1 MWTSY
6 LYSLIVADVTDGCYR
21 TVFDYVRPGSRVLDV
36 GIGNGAMIR
45 RYHWAIVDRRLRIV
59 GLDINPRYL
68 AHCDQ
73 LVGAYGLRDR
83 IQLHELRVEDY
94 TPPAAPH
101 FDYILFSM
109 SFMLMDDQRSVLA
122 RVLPWLNPRGE
133 ILFVQTMFRER
144 SRWLEF
150 VKPRLKYFTTI
161 DFGQVT
167 YEAHFF
173 SLLDSMGLV
182 VTEDRVIKKE
192 CFRGEYRM
200 VAARADRGAGRRERQ
215 HQGAARLD
223 PSS

>member
-21 TVFDYVRPGSRVLDV
+21 TVFDYIRPGSRVLDV

-45 RYHWAIVDRRLRIV
+45 RYHRAIVDRRLRIV

-73 LVGAYGLRDR
+73 LVGAYELRDR
-83 IQLHELRVEDY
+83 IELHELSVEDY
-94 TPPAAPH
+94 RPPAAAH

-109 SFMLMDDQRSVLA
+109 SFMLMADQRSVLA
-122 RVLPWLNPRGE
+122 RVLPWVNPGGE
-133 ILFVQTMFRER
+133 VLFVQTMFRER

-173 SLLDSMGLV
+173 SLLADMGLA

-200 VAARADRGAGRRERQ
+200 VAARADHQAGRRERQ
-215 HQGAARLD
+215 R
-223 PSS
+223 

>member
-45 RYHWAIVDRRLRIV
+45 RHHRAIVDRGLRIV

-68 AHCDQ
+68 AHCNQ
-73 LVGAYGLRDR
+73 LVGVYGLRDR
-83 IQLHELRVEDY
+83 IQVYELAVEDY
-94 TPPAAPH
+94 APPTPPH

-161 DFGQVT
+161 DFGRVT
-167 YEAHFF
+167 YEEHFF
-173 SLLDSMGLV
+173 SLLDSMGLF

-200 VAARADRGAGRRERQ
+200 VAARTDNTVRRRERQ
-215 HQGAARLD
+215 FQGAARLD
-223 PSS
+223 PSP

>member
-21 TVFDYVRPGSRVLDV
+21 NVLDYVRPGSRVLDV
-36 GIGNGAMIR
+36 GIGNGAMIK
-45 RYHWAIVDRRLRIV
+45 RYHQAIVDHQLRIV
-59 GLDINPRYL
+59 GLDINARYL

-83 IQLHELRVEDY
+83 IQLHELPVEGY
-94 TPPAAPH
+94 APPTPPH

-167 YEAHFF
+167 YEEHFF
-173 SLLDSMGLV
+173 SLLDRMGLV

-200 VAARADRGAGRRERQ
+200 VAARADNAAGGCERQ
-215 HQGAARLD
+215 CQGAARLD

>member
-1 MWTSY
+1 
-6 LYSLIVADVTDGCYR
+6 
-21 TVFDYVRPGSRVLDV
+21 
-36 GIGNGAMIR
+36 MIK
-45 RYHWAIVDRRLRIV
+45 RYHQAIVDHQLRIV

-83 IQLHELRVEDY
+83 IQLHELPVEDY
-94 TPPAAPH
+94 APPTPPH

-173 SLLDSMGLV
+173 SLLDRMGLV

-200 VAARADRGAGRRERQ
+200 VAARADNAAGSCERQ
-215 HQGAARLD
+215 CQGAARLD

>member
-45 RYHWAIVDRRLRIV
+45 RYHQAIVDRRLRIV

-83 IQLHELRVEDY
+83 IQLHELPVEDY
-94 TPPAAPH
+94 APPAAPH

-122 RVLPWLNPRGE
+122 QVLPWLNPRGE

-173 SLLDSMGLV
+173 ALLDRMGLV
-182 VTEDRVIKKE
+182 VTEDRVIRKE

-200 VAARADRGAGRRERQ
+200 VAARADNGAGRRERQ
-215 HQGAARLD
+215 RQGAARLD

>member
-21 TVFDYVRPGSRVLDV
+21 TVLDYVRPGSRVLDV

-45 RYHWAIVDRRLRIV
+45 RYHQVIVDHQLRIV

-83 IQLHELRVEDY
+83 IQLHELPVEDY
-94 TPPAAPH
+94 APPTPPH

-167 YEAHFF
+167 YEERFF
-173 SLLDSMGLV
+173 SLLDKMGLV

-200 VAARADRGAGRRERQ
+200 VAARADNGTGHRELRCA
-215 HQGAARLD
+215 GAARLD

>member
-45 RYHWAIVDRRLRIV
+45 RYHQAIVDRRLRIV

-83 IQLHELRVEDY
+83 IQLHELPVEDY
-94 TPPAAPH
+94 APPAAPH

-109 SFMLMDDQRSVLA
+109 SFMLMDDQPSVLA
-122 RVLPWLNPRGE
+122 QVLPWLNPRGE

-167 YEAHFF
+167 YEARFF
-173 SLLDSMGLV
+173 ALLDSMGLV

-200 VAARADRGAGRRERQ
+200 VAARTDHGAGRRERQ
-215 HQGAARLD
+215 RQGAARLD
-223 PSS
+223 PAS

>member
-6 LYSLIVADVTDGCYR
+6 VYSLIVADVTDGCYR
-21 TVFDYVRPGSRVLDV
+21 TVLDYVQPGSRVLDV

-45 RYHWAIVDRRLRIV
+45 RYHRAIVDRGLHIV

-83 IQLHELRVEDY
+83 IQLHELSVEAY
-94 TPPAAPH
+94 APPTPPH

-167 YEAHFF
+167 YEGHFF

-200 VAARADRGAGRRERQ
+200 VAARADNGAGRRERQ
-215 HQGAARLD
+215 HQGAA
-223 PSS
+223 PP

>member
-21 TVFDYVRPGSRVLDV
+21 TVFDYIRPGSRVLDV

-45 RYHWAIVDRRLRIV
+45 RYHQAIVDRRLRIV

-83 IQLHELRVEDY
+83 IQLHELPVEDY
-94 TPPAAPH
+94 APPAAPH

-122 RVLPWLNPRGE
+122 QVLPWLNPRGE

-200 VAARADRGAGRRERQ
+200 VAARGDNGAGRHERQ
-215 HQGAARLD
+215 RRGAARLD

>member
-45 RYHWAIVDRRLRIV
+45 RYHQAIVDRRLRIV

-83 IQLHELRVEDY
+83 IQLHELPVEDY
-94 TPPAAPH
+94 APPAAPH

-122 RVLPWLNPRGE
+122 QVLPWLNPRGE

-173 SLLDSMGLV
+173 SLLDSMKLV

-200 VAARADRGAGRRERQ
+200 VAARADHGAGRRERQ
-215 HQGAARLD
+215 RQGAARLD

>member
-21 TVFDYVRPGSRVLDV
+21 TVLDYVRPGSRVLDV
-36 GIGNGAMIR
+36 GIGNGAMIK
-45 RYHWAIVDRRLRIV
+45 RYHQTIVDHQLRIV

-73 LVGAYGLRDR
+73 LVSAYGLRDR
-83 IQLHELRVEDY
+83 IQLHELPVEDY
-94 TPPAAPH
+94 EPPAPPH

-167 YEAHFF
+167 YEEHFF
-173 SLLDSMGLV
+173 SLLDRMGLV

-200 VAARADRGAGRRERQ
+200 VAARADNAAGSCERQ
-215 HQGAARLD
+215 CQGAARLD

>member
-21 TVFDYVRPGSRVLDV
+21 TVLDYVRPGSRVLDV
-36 GIGNGAMIR
+36 GIGNGAMIKR
-45 RYHWAIVDRRLRIV
+45 HHRAIVDRQLRIV

-73 LVGAYGLRDR
+73 LVRTYGLRDR
-83 IQLHELRVEDY
+83 VQLHELSVEDY
-94 TPPAAPH
+94 APSTPSH

-122 RVLPWLNPRGE
+122 RVLPWLTPHGE
-133 ILFVQTMFRER
+133 ILFVQTMFRQR

-150 VKPRLKYFTTI
+150 IKPRLKYLTTI

-173 SLLDSMGLV
+173 SLLDDMGLV
-182 VTEDRVIKKE
+182 VAEDRVIKKE

-200 VAARADRGAGRRERQ
+200 VAARADNGTGLRDLQCEGAT
-215 HQGAARLD
+215 RLD
-223 PSS
+223 RSS

>member
-21 TVFDYVRPGSRVLDV
+21 TVLDYVRPGSRVLDV
-36 GIGNGAMIR
+36 GIGNGAMIK
-45 RYHWAIVDRRLRIV
+45 RYHQAIVDRQLRIV

-83 IQLHELRVEDY
+83 IQLHELPVEDY
-94 TPPAAPH
+94 APPSPPH

-173 SLLDSMGLV
+173 SLLDKMGLV
-182 VTEDRVIKKE
+182 VTEDRIIKKE

-200 VAARADRGAGRRERQ
+200 VAARADNAAGSCERQ
-215 HQGAARLD
+215 CQGAARLD